1 MHAHVQTQVLRI
13 ASVKAAGSRL
23 RKVISLMTM
32 FLQSMMRAGVGL
44 LEADYLLGA
53 GCVQTL
59 VQHLSVSVAG

>member
-32 FLQSMMRAGVGL
+32 FLQSVMRAGVGL
-44 LEADYLLGA
+44 LEADYLLCA

-59 VQHLSVSVAG
+59 VQHLSVSVSG